1 MKRCSTIISHQ
12 GNTIKTTMR
21 YFTHTEITVINE
33 RQAIIRVGKNGEK
46 LELLHMAGGNAKRYS
61 FIGKEF
67 DGSSKN

>member
-1 MKRCSTIISHQ
+1 
-12 GNTIKTTMR
+12 MR